1 MIALVALDASAAGR
15 RLWLGAVMEEVAEV
29 AKTAK
34 AAQARKTLSAQMVV
48 ASGARSNLQAASA
61 RLAARS
67 GRTTKGRPRG
77 GRAGRGPSASAAFRP
92 LCCEDSN
99 QKASKAHTLRNPS
112 TGAAIAWTEVDRHS
126 LLYRLPLRGPRRRD
140 SRSDRDPNAQAGVNA
155 LTETTSIHTQG
166 VITRLA
172 VACESRGSGSL
183 PLSE

>member
-1 MIALVALDASAAGR
+1 MA
-15 RLWLGAVMEEVAEV
+15 
-29 AKTAK
+29 
-34 AAQARKTLSAQMVV
+34 
-48 ASGARSNLQAASA
+48 
-61 RLAARS
+61 
-67 GRTTKGRPRG
+67 RG
-77 GRAGRGPSASAAFRP
+77 GDGGGGGGGGDSKGGTGAEDVVCADGRCEWSAIEPAGCFGSISCQIRTHDKRATARRTSGTRPVGGISAGHW
-92 LCCEDSN
+92 CCEDSET

-126 LLYRLPLRGPRRRD
+126 LLYRFPLRGPRRRD

-183 PLSE
+183 PLSK

>member
-1 MIALVALDASAAGR
+1 M
-15 RLWLGAVMEEVAEV
+15 

-77 GRAGRGPSASAAFRP
+77 GRAGRGPSAASCLSCELLVIHMKTVHFR
-92 LCCEDSN
+92 LVTVCCEDSETRPPSET

-140 SRSDRDPNAQAGVNA
+140 SRSDRDPHAQAGVNA

-183 PLSE
+183 PLSK